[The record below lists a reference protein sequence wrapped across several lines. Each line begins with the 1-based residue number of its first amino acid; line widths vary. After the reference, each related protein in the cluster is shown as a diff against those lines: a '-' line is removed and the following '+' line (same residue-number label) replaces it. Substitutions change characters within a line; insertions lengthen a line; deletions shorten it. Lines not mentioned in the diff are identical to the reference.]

1 MTNNNN
7 VWNDIQKGVTKLY
20 VNKKLETDQK
30 EILEKARKLMNNYQ
44 KFNKDIVKFN
54 KFFNINNSSVEG
66 IKYSDIMNII
76 VKELDKRDKKIK
88 ENKKE
93 RDDLMKNNAPNK
105 DWQLYQMDNNTNS
118 SEGYKNDKK
127 ETNVE
132 KERLK
137 KVDSKADYV
146 QKLKKQKLIEKHKGN
161 LDKFFEFSKKT
172 HYKKFRISRI
182 EECVIEK
189 LKRKEL

>member
-1 MTNNNN
+1 MMTNNNN

-30 EILEKARKLMNNYQ
+30 EIILEKARKLMNNYQ

-88 ENKKE
+88 EVKKE
-93 RDDLMKNNAPNK
+93 
-105 DWQLYQMDNNTNS
+105 
-118 SEGYKNDKK
+118 
-127 ETNVE
+127 
-132 KERLK
+132 
-137 KVDSKADYV
+137 
-146 QKLKKQKLIEKHKGN
+146 
-161 LDKFFEFSKKT
+161 
-172 HYKKFRISRI
+172 
-182 EECVIEK
+182 
-189 LKRKEL
+189 KR